1 MILNISG
8 SRRLF
13 GLPADIINYIN
24 YSKGQNNMKRILSIV
39 VCTVLLFSLSACG
52 SSADSANGNNE
63 NGNNETIETTAKQ
76 DAQITTVNT
85 TENASTEK
93 KEEGPDFSKAKST
106 RICSLIDEK
115 GIDNFVTGFGTRKLA
130 AGEELDFKTIEGFN
144 ELDNMEKKAIY
155 RSLLDCM
162 SEDYVMKNTFGAG
175 YFKVE
180 RSGFTV
186 FLLFVQE

>member
-1 MILNISG
+1 MG
-8 SRRLF
+8 
-13 GLPADIINYIN
+13 
-24 YSKGQNNMKRILSIV
+24 
-39 VCTVLLFSLSACG
+39 
-52 SSADSANGNNE
+52 
-63 NGNNETIETTAKQ
+63 
-76 DAQITTVNT
+76 
-85 TENASTEK
+85 
-93 KEEGPDFSKAKST
+93 
-106 RICSLIDEK
+106 
-115 GIDNFVTGFGTRKLA
+115 
-130 AGEELDFKTIEGFN
+130 FKTIEGFN